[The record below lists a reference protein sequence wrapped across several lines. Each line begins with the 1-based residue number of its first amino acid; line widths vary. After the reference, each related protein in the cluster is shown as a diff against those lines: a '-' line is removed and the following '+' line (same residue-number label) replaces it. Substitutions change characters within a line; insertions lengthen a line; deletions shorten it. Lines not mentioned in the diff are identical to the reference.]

1 VILEQKFKY
10 LVDPKDLLQRYLAEV
25 WKLRE
30 SQVRNMVYNTT
41 TNEGFF
47 RLQGQIKGLED
58 SIKILEKLVDKANQH

>member
-1 VILEQKFKY
+1 MILEQKFKY